1 MKRQSG
7 FTLIETLV
15 AMTLMLIVVA
25 AVMGALR
32 MPPMRLN
39 SSR

>member
-25 AVMGALR
+25 AVMGALT
-32 MPPMRLN
+32 
-39 SSR
+39 